1 MLDLKIKTM
10 DGQTHT
16 FSVPDNTTIGN
27 LKERTAATLS
37 IPAGSQRVIYQGR
50 VLANDYKLSQSHHE
64 QTLHVVRS
72 PAASSN
78 NVPASQS
85 GNRTS
90 NQSTNATASN
100 RPINAGGMMRI
111 NIGHANDLNSI
122 FQDAIG
128 RSISGSLGSVL
139 NQGSNVP
146 GRPTIVD
153 INLDDIQVEMERT
166 PTVSG
171 SVERSQQRPATT
183 TTSHFYPRSM
193 NSLWTHL
200 GDLERLL
207 ESEQVSARSQPE
219 STGGAGGENVNSNT
233 IPADDVPAVQV
244 EETESNSSVEFSQTP
259 VPLRPSQRSLNLSNT
274 NLGPSDQNQST
285 SQTNTN
291 NTTRDRNRTV
301 MVSEFHDFMR
311 RFTLL
316 QPRISRWMTRATDFY
331 ARDPSFQSTTGEDYV
346 EQEIFL
352 QNFQQANRLIGM
364 IHRSLAN
371 AHVPLSQIPPRALMA
386 QSQEAVPLVSGM
398 SIFRT
403 EREIPAGGAPEAARS
418 SRRSETSNA
427 SGRRDRG
434 RIHVRSS
441 TPSSRSASANFNMPS
456 NSFTI
461 LGTRSIIVPSRL
473 SSIQRR
479 SSNRENP
486 ETATA
491 STASSSAATTT
502 TTQASGRSADEFV
515 SDLMSSARSLNSQG
529 HIRDRTLTRI
539 LQDVA
544 RMRRESAS
552 NPRPA
557 ARSRS
562 GIRQELRSLLDI
574 PGLNRIFR
582 TGSTRAGSSPP
593 APANSAEQV
602 AGGNGAT
609 GADTTN
615 GSVAGS
621 SSSDG
626 PRRSQRTKRSASSD
640 DLGGKSKKSKK

>member
-1 MLDLKIKTM
+1 
-10 DGQTHT
+10 
-16 FSVPDNTTIGN
+16 
-27 LKERTAATLS
+27 
-37 IPAGSQRVIYQGR
+37 
-50 VLANDYKLSQSHHE
+50 
-64 QTLHVVRS
+64 
-72 PAASSN
+72 
-78 NVPASQS
+78 
-85 GNRTS
+85 
-90 NQSTNATASN
+90 
-100 RPINAGGMMRI
+100 
-111 NIGHANDLNSI
+111 
-122 FQDAIG
+122 
-128 RSISGSLGSVL
+128 
-139 NQGSNVP
+139 
-146 GRPTIVD
+146 
-153 INLDDIQVEMERT
+153 ME
-166 PTVSG
+166 
-171 SVERSQQRPATT
+171 
-183 TTSHFYPRSM
+183 
-193 NSLWTHL
+193 
-200 GDLERLL
+200 
-207 ESEQVSARSQPE
+207 
-219 STGGAGGENVNSNT
+219 
-233 IPADDVPAVQV
+233 
-244 EETESNSSVEFSQTP
+244 
-259 VPLRPSQRSLNLSNT
+259 
-274 NLGPSDQNQST
+274 
-285 SQTNTN
+285 
-291 NTTRDRNRTV
+291 
-301 MVSEFHDFMR
+301 FMR
-311 RFTLL
+311 AFLITLGFCNFWYIFT
-316 QPRISRWMTRATDFY
+316 Q
-331 ARDPSFQSTTGEDYV
+331 
-346 EQEIFL
+346 
-352 QNFQQANRLIGM
+352 
-364 IHRSLAN
+364 
-371 AHVPLSQIPPRALMA
+371 
-386 QSQEAVPLVSGM
+386 
-398 SIFRT
+398 
-403 EREIPAGGAPEAARS
+403 
-418 SRRSETSNA
+418 
-427 SGRRDRG
+427 
-434 RIHVRSS
+434 
-441 TPSSRSASANFNMPS
+441 
-456 NSFTI
+456 I
-461 LGTRSIIVPSRL
+461 LGTRSFFVPSRL